1 MAKGAAPGERRGGRQ
16 KGTPNRITADIKALA
31 QEYGPEAIATIVG
44 IMRNSENDTA
54 RLAASKEIVDRGYG
68 KAVQGVELTGKDGEA
83 VEFKQIERVIV
94 RSKD

>member
-68 KAVQGVELTGKDGEA
+68 KAMQGVELTGKDGA
-83 VEFKQIERVIV
+83 PVAITQIERVIIA
-94 RSKD
+94 RK